1 MLPLGGIKV
10 PDWNEWKGYIVV
22 LAKENF
28 SRYRFTYTKMG
39 YTLSDIQNEAYIGF
53 VDAIN
58 EYDPKRGLTFPA
70 VLAGAVK
77 KHLWNLRYISEDS
90 GSQAASLEEM
100 FDADDG
106 WDSVFIGKTASFEN
120 DVSYWDLLRIARK
133 RLLSSMHECLTGEQK
148 TAIIFRFFYEKSWG
162 DVAERLGCT
171 ESHAQ
176 RVVCRALKAMR
187 AYDRENGALLFD
199 IATELG
205 LLNYYKNSS
214 MEEGLDS
221 KVAAMAARWK

>member
-1 MLPLGGIKV
+1 M

-39 YTLSDIQNEAYIGF
+39 YTLSDIQNEAYVGF
-53 VDAIN
+53 VDAVN

-70 VLAGAVK
+70 ILAGAVK

-106 WDSVFIGKTASFEN
+106 WDSVFVGKTESFEN
-120 DVSYWDLLRIARK
+120 GVSHLELIRIARK
-133 RLLSSMHECLTGEQK
+133 RLLSAMDECLTIEQK
-148 TAIIFRFFYEKSWG
+148 TAIILRFFYEKSW
-162 DVAERLGCT
+162 DDIAERLGRKKTHTQQLIC
-171 ESHAQ
+171 E
-176 RVVCRALKAMR
+176 ALKAMR
-187 AYDRENGALLFD
+187 KHDRLNGSLLFD
-199 IATELG
+199 IATELE